1 HGGRIVGLAADVDDG
16 ILFWS
21 DISEQYRAI
30 YKSWTDGSSIQIIIT
45 DVMECNGL
53 SVDWISN
60 HIYWTDAGRLTVE
73 IANYDGSGR
82 RILIGYN
89 LQIPR
94 GIIVDP
100 VFGYVFWA
108 DQGTKKIERA
118 GLDGSERQVLVDK
131 DLYWPNQLAV
141 SYPTR
146 RIYWVDAKQRTIAS
160 CDIDGGTVTIERH
173 LSSSTTGFGLV
184 VIGNNAIISTWFK
197 AKILS
202 TFVATRTALWT
213 DELELPESREL
224 FSLVSTAIS
233 VQPRTSHPCGQ
244 TDRGGCSHL
253 CLPTRGMS
261 YRCACPSYGGL
272 TLSFSAKSCEAPS
285 ELLFFTLKGSGEV
298 GFISLTGAQSHDLTL
313 AGRSTHPSAVTYD
326 PIEQVVYWSDVKEHV
341 IYKASL
347 AGGEQEVFL
356 NSSDGIGI
364 VDGLALDWVGRQ
376 LYLTNMGYSEPG
388 LDGAVYSWHR
398 IEMIALHKGQ
408 RKTVVTDVE
417 RPRGLDLDIE
427 NGRVILDEGLSNPN
441 GLTFHNG
448 QVYVA
453 DSNYNNRTTG
463 PHLKVYNVE
472 KEYWQ
477 DLKLSSNISDD
488 ANPDELPMGL
498 AVRGYTL
505 YYSDWISVEPDAV
518 GYIKSY
524 DLRFGV
530 DNNVILKGHQPT
542 GLHYSPHARK
552 RQDSSDSICEH
563 ASCSHACVRVPGKTE
578 DPFQCIC
585 PDESAKILAS
595 NYATCDRP
603 ENFLLYADLNT
614 LQLVSL
620 DSDTE
625 ATPHVLLYEDIA
637 SNLVA
642 LTYDDTT
649 DTIYW
654 SDLTRKRLYGS
665 PFNDIAP
672 HEVFSGE
679 LFMDGLAVDTD
690 RQRLYFTGYNSSGD
704 GVIARINLQR
714 HGNAP
719 HIVLT
724 GLHNPRAIHL
734 LTEKKL
740 MFWTEYGDK
749 RHPPSIHK
757 AKISGRRAKR
767 LISTGLF
774 WPNALAT
781 HGEELYVG
789 DGAGK
794 VFITD
799 FHGSHV
805 RELSFL
811 KGSVFHVYGL
821 VVFDHLLFYSDW
833 YTNGVYMVDMVTGRQ
848 EPVAQHLS
856 RPTSLVIYH
865 PANLTVNNQCQTAGE
880 QCDEICVPVPRSYHC
895 SCHVGSKLATD
906 NHTCLKMES
915 PWEVTESGRC
925 NDLCDMNAYCAQLVP
940 QLEYQCVCKAGYE
953 GNGKKCGACGVDFY
967 KPQLGNGTCF
977 PCPIGSTS
985 GGSLTAS
992 QCVCTEP
999 NTKMVNNMCMDI
1011 ITESTTEDQTQ
1022 EDDMST
1028 VTHGYGYFTRDL
1040 GLSASPGD
1048 VSPEN
1053 ASQRKMDGGG
1063 VGSTTASGTE
1073 QPFYEPFPGGD
1084 RDKPYFESCENREV
1098 FLEPDANGRAI
1109 VDVATARDGYGNR
1122 LPVISTIDI
1131 DNDHISL
1138 EWAKGTQQT
1147 VVLNAYDNWRNTATC
1162 QFQVLLRDVVPPVF
1176 TSCPGD
1182 VMKKTELASDTVFWP
1197 KPVAEDNSLVV
1208 EVTGSHE
1215 PNSLFSIGV
1224 TEVNYTAE
1232 DDSGN
1237 RADCRFTVTVI
1248 LEQRCSLPTFKN
1260 GAIMCRTNWEQ
1271 TYSIAHAR
1279 KTTPPNLSAS
1289 PPELC
1294 QFTCQGNHV
1303 VNPVSLFSRPFDCR
1317 AGGEDFAKLSALMK
1331 KQDAC
1336 LLKKSPTIARQEFSL
1351 SFEGPCSPDDEALK
1365 QELRVQILDPLDEKN
1380 LCEWAECHH
1389 GNITIH
1395 CGPPPPSKRRSGTV
1409 PDTFDMRWNVTIQSS
1424 EGLSRDKVDKIFLS
1438 IKLELM
1444 NMAAMPITLALQQHF
1459 QTVANSVRM
1468 FPLEFTCQPG
1478 EMSFSDGCGRCRL
1491 CARGLWQHQTRQL
1504 SCQQCSYGYTREEG
1518 ALSEKE
1524 CVTFPPIDEMS
1535 KFLIITACT
1544 FGVVFLLMVIFMYLQ
1559 YQRQQRQAKQRMA
1572 LMASNPHRL
1581 PTPNV
1586 YASPPIVKPADHIR
1600 RSSLDYI
1607 GCHDY
1612 EDIDGA
1618 STATKAMLQA
1628 LSKSSYWHRNNSLS
1642 RSPYASNRDSLHS
1655 FKGTSDLM
1663 FRIPPS
1669 PTQRES
1675 LGANSFQTSAETL
1688 TVQSSPRGSH
1698 RSFHMGGDGFYSKP
1712 PMSPGINNINSF
1724 KGSPVSPY
1732 KSLNFGRENGSALRT
1747 SPDSPT
1753 RSPQLPRDAESP
1765 YRLVNKTHDADSPY
1779 RLARESPYGR
1789 VTVTPSPFY
1798 RELQKT
1804 FQSGSG
1810 FPQEFGSDF
1819 APDMPPEASS
1829 SNRGF
1834 SSMPESPSRGSRL
1847 PRATTDTQHSFKSM
1861 PDSPVHS
1868 RSPTMAPDDPNTFTP
1883 LGDSLYKRPSSPVS
1897 PMPSSRMSSDS
1908 LHRSPST
1915 PRASP
1920 LSSRRRID
1928 SSHRTPPL
1936 TRNKRSITENSCYE
1950 YE

>member
-1 HGGRIVGLAADVDDG
+1 MTYTDGNSLFVSNGTDVLRFDRETKLYESLFHQHGGRIVGLAADVDDG

-213 DELELPESREL
+213 DELEVAGE
-224 FSLVSTAIS
+224 
-233 VQPRTSHPCGQ
+233 
-244 TDRGGCSHL
+244 
-253 CLPTRGMS
+253 
-261 YRCACPSYGGL
+261 
-272 TLSFSAKSCEAPS
+272 SFSAKSCEAPS
-285 ELLFFTLKGSGEV
+285 ELLFFTLKGSGE
-298 GFISLTGAQSHDLTL
+298 
-313 AGRSTHPSAVTYD
+313 
-326 PIEQVVYWSDVKEHV
+326 VVYWSDVKEHV

-364 VDGLALDWVGRQ
+364 VDVTADGTILWEFVDVTIASYGLIEALHCHSSSAAAADDDYDNDDDDDDDGDDDDDDGDDDDDHDDDGLALDWVGRQ

-427 NGRVILDEGLSNPN
+427 NGFMFYGDWGRTPKIVQAHLDGSHSRVILDEGLSNPN

-477 DLKLSSNISDD
+477 DLKLSSNIS
-488 ANPDELPMGL
+488 LPMGL

-524 DLRFGV
+524 DLR
-530 DNNVILKGHQPT
+530 HQPRQFKT
-542 GLHYSPHARK
+542 TLLIASASTHHAAMPVFGS
-552 RQDSSDSICEH
+552 Q
-563 ASCSHACVRVPGKTE
+563 GKQK

-625 ATPHVLLYEDIA
+625 ATPHVLL
-637 SNLVA
+637 
-642 LTYDDTT
+642 
-649 DTIYW
+649 
-654 SDLTRKRLYGS
+654 KRLYGS

-714 HGNAP
+714 
-719 HIVLT
+719 
-724 GLHNPRAIHL
+724 
-734 LTEKKL
+734 
-740 MFWTEYGDK
+740 
-749 RHPPSIHK
+749 
-757 AKISGRRAKR
+757 
-767 LISTGLF
+767 
-774 WPNALAT
+774 
-781 HGEELYVG
+781 
-789 DGAGK
+789 
-794 VFITD
+794 
-799 FHGSHV
+799 SHV

-865 PANLTVNNQCQTAGE
+865 PANLTV
-880 QCDEICVPVPRSYHC
+880 
-895 SCHVGSKLATD
+895 
-906 NHTCLKMES
+906 ES

-953 GNGKKCGACGVDFY
+953 GNGKKCG
-967 KPQLGNGTCF
+967 
-977 PCPIGSTS
+977 
-985 GGSLTAS
+985 
-992 QCVCTEP
+992 EP

-1162 QFQVLLRDVVPPVF
+1162 QFQVLLKDVVPPVF

-1478 EMSFSDGCGRCRL
+1478 EMSFSDGCG
-1491 CARGLWQHQTRQL
+1491 
-1504 SCQQCSYGYTREEG
+1504 
-1518 ALSEKE
+1518 
-1524 CVTFPPIDEMS
+1524 VTFPPIDEMS

-1655 FKGTSDLM
+1655 FKGTS
-1663 FRIPPS
+1663 
-1669 PTQRES
+1669 
-1675 LGANSFQTSAETL
+1675 G
-1688 TVQSSPRGSH
+1688 
-1698 RSFHMGGDGFYSKP
+1698 
-1712 PMSPGINNINSF
+1712 
-1724 KGSPVSPY
+1724 
-1732 KSLNFGRENGSALRT
+1732 
-1747 SPDSPT
+1747 
-1753 RSPQLPRDAESP
+1753 
-1765 YRLVNKTHDADSPY
+1765 
-1779 RLARESPYGR
+1779 
-1789 VTVTPSPFY
+1789 
-1798 RELQKT
+1798 
-1804 FQSGSG
+1804 
-1810 FPQEFGSDF
+1810 
-1819 APDMPPEASS
+1819 
-1829 SNRGF
+1829 
-1834 SSMPESPSRGSRL
+1834 
-1847 PRATTDTQHSFKSM
+1847 
-1861 PDSPVHS
+1861 
-1868 RSPTMAPDDPNTFTP
+1868 
-1883 LGDSLYKRPSSPVS
+1883 
-1897 PMPSSRMSSDS
+1897 
-1908 LHRSPST
+1908 
-1915 PRASP
+1915 
-1920 LSSRRRID
+1920 
-1928 SSHRTPPL
+1928 
-1936 TRNKRSITENSCYE
+1936 
-1950 YE
+1950 